1 MDGSATPQPNRP
13 CLAAVPKSTP
23 SYSPTEQLCLEGP
36 PAAPKAL
43 ASTVRPEVEALADN
57 STDRQVPVPRNRAA
71 DPEPKVPTATPPDP
85 RDSPIVDLERELYLE
100 LRRLLLKLRPTMQ
113 EKS

>member
-1 MDGSATPQPNRP
+1 MDGSATLQPNRP

-43 ASTVRPEVEALADN
+43 ASTVRPEAEALADN
-57 STDRQVPVPRNRAA
+57 STDPQLPVPQNRAA
-71 DPEPKVPTATPPDP
+71 DPEPKVPTAPPPDP
-85 RDSPIVDLERELYLE
+85 RDSPIADLEREVHLAL
-100 LRRLLLKLRPTMQ
+100 LRKLLPWLRP
-113 EKS
+113 